1 LLVRG
6 DMVMRG
12 YRLDPVQTDAVLA
25 PDGWLS
31 TGDIGEIRDGR
42 VRVVDRKKDLV
53 ITGGVNVSPTEVEGV
68 LSHHPSVHDVCIIGV
83 PDDEWGERVVAYV
96 VPADVSAPPTVDDL
110 RAYGRERLSAAKLPR
125 EVRLIDAI
133 PRSGGGK
140 PLRRELR
147 DLRARS

>member
-1 LLVRG
+1 
-6 DMVMRG
+6 
-12 YRLDPVQTDAVLA
+12 
-25 PDGWLS
+25 
-31 TGDIGEIRDGR
+31 
-42 VRVVDRKKDLV
+42 
-53 ITGGVNVSPTEVEGV
+53 
-68 LSHHPSVHDVCIIGV
+68 VHDVCIIGV

-96 VPADVSAPPTVDDL
+96 VPADASAPPTVDDL